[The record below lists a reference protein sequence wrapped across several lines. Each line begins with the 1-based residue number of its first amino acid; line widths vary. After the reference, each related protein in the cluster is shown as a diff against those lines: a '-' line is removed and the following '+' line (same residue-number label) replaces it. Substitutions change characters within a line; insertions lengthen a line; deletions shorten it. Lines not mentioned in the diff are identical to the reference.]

1 MDHRPDPPGGRGLV
15 VLPGRGRVFGGG
27 PHCPTVKVGPEAG
40 GPFGVLESVLPPG
53 AGPPRHRHR
62 RYDEAFYVLE
72 GHIEYYVGDRRVTA
86 TAGTL
91 VFVPAHCAHGFRNVG
106 ASAARHL
113 VITAPA
119 EALDMIEAVYAVA
132 PDHLAEVFAQY
143 DTDLVD
149 GG

>member
-1 MDHRPDPPGGRGLV
+1 MDNRADPPGCAGMV
-15 VLPGRGRVFGGG
+15 VPPGGG
-27 PHCPTVKVGPEAG
+27 RAFGVGPTHPTVKVGPEAG
-40 GPFGVLESVLPPG
+40 GRFGVLESVLPPG
-53 AGPPRHRHR
+53 AGPARHRHR

-72 GHIEYYVGDRRVTA
+72 GHIEYDVGDRRVTA

-106 ASAARHL
+106 ASTARHL

-119 EALDMIEAVYAVA
+119 EALDMIEAVYSGA
-132 PDHLAEVFAQY
+132 PEQLAAVFARY
-143 DTDLVD
+143 DTELID